1 LFKNTYGT
9 KIYNILLKQTYLTAL
24 ARKNMTKKAKFSQ
37 NKTGMHPASM
47 AILII
52 ALLILVAGVAYV
64 WMTMQNRTGHAIQIQ
79 SVTFQLSITKIH
91 LQNIGQVAVSRETQF
106 K

>member
-1 LFKNTYGT
+1 
-9 KIYNILLKQTYLTAL
+9 
-24 ARKNMTKKAKFSQ
+24 MTKKANFSQ
-37 NKTGMHPASM
+37 NKTAIHPASM

-64 WMTMQNRTGHAIQIQ
+64 WMTMQNRAGHAIQIQ

-91 LQNIGQVAVSRETQF
+91 VQNIA